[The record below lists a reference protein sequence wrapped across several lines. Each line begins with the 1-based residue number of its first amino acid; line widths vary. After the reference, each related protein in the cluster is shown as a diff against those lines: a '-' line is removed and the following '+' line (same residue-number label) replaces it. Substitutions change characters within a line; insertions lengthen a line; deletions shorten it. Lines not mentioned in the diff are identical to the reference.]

1 VAAYVRGEAVTWS
14 QLQEPLAEAAG
25 GQVLAEW
32 VLDRALARRLAERG
46 LKVDDQAIAFE
57 RQMLLEGLSEN
68 ADEAA
73 RLLRELRDNRGL
85 GPRRFDQLLA
95 RNASMRLLVRDE
107 VPVSDDAVREAF
119 DLAYGPR
126 YETRVIVVAS
136 AAEAARIARQ
146 AREGA
151 SFIDLALQH
160 STDASRAQGG
170 LLPPISLADV
180 TYPDAFRTVLRSL
193 EPGQVSSPIALG
205 NGFALLKLERKTQA
219 ADVKLDDVQEVLRQ
233 RVRRRDE
240 ALAMQRLART
250 LLEESDPV
258 ILNPTLQAG
267 WQQQRRRLGAAP
279 Q

>member
-1 VAAYVRGEAVTWS
+1 
-14 QLQEPLAEAAG
+14 LQEPLAEAAG

-57 RQMLLEGLSEN
+57 RQMLLEGLSED

-95 RNASMRLLVRDE
+95 RNASMRLLVRDG
-107 VPVSDDAVREAF
+107 VQVSDDAVREAF
-119 DLAYGPR
+119 ELAYGQR
-126 YETRVIVVAS
+126 YEARVIVVAS

-180 TYPDAFRTVLRSL
+180 TYPDAFRTVLRTL